1 MSSVIVTMLIELIIA
16 LFMALAIRRGK
27 RKVLSAAFAFV
38 CGLSGICSVIFGIE
52 VLMFTYT
59 YGVSTSFAYFGMFF
73 FGGRICPC
81 GHFASIIF
89 GSKKLI
95 LPPPEA

>member
-59 YGVSTSFAYFGMFF
+59 YGVSTSFAYFGMFLSMVGF
-73 FGGRICPC
+73 VLVAISRPSFLVRR
-81 GHFASIIF
+81 S
-89 GSKKLI
+89 
-95 LPPPEA
+95 

>member
-73 FGGRICPC
+73 SMVGFVLVAISRPS
-81 GHFASIIF
+81 FLVRRS
-89 GSKKLI
+89 
-95 LPPPEA
+95 